1 MHSSALLSL
10 ALFGTAFS
18 APTAPFKE
26 PTDFAHGDSAL
37 VAQIATG
44 APPNSPP
51 PANISATAIAGFTG
65 ANFLENLESN
75 FFFAGLQNLT
85 HSWGSSPDVIAV
97 ITKVVAQ
104 EEIHVETIENLL
116 NHFNAPTLDPC
127 QYVFPVDSE
136 ASFLQLANIITSV
149 GIGAVINLASTIA
162 VTDPAL
168 VPGPASILAV
178 EARHDAFFRVTAL
191 NAVPN
196 PAPFDTRISAAW
208 ALNLANQFVVPGS
221 CPPDQKIDFPV
232 FPSLTVIPP
241 HHNSP
246 ITGTG
251 RDISFTLDTSTFTQQ
266 EQEQQL
272 FVGWVNQANVPVY
285 TPAKVAHGKV
295 FSSIPSG
302 LSGVAFA
309 ALTDQNTAVDVNAL
323 TEKTLAGPAPVQI
336 S

>member
-1 MHSSALLSL
+1 MHSSALFSL
-10 ALFGTAFS
+10 ALFGAAFS
-18 APTAPFKE
+18 APTTPFKE
-26 PTDFAHGDSAL
+26 PTNFARGNPAR
-37 VAQIATG
+37 VAHIAGG

-65 ANFLENLESN
+65 ANFLENLESA

-85 HSWGSSPDVIAV
+85 HTWNSSPDVIAV
-97 ITKVVAQ
+97 VRNVIAQ
-104 EEIHVETIENLL
+104 EEVHVQTIENLL
-116 NHFNAPTLDPC
+116 SHFKAPTLDPC
-127 QYVFPVDSE
+127 KYVFPVTSE

-162 VTDPAL
+162 VTDPGL

-178 EARHDAFFRVTAL
+178 EARHDAFFRISGL

-196 PAPFDTRISAAW
+196 PAPFDTRISGAW

-221 CPPDQKIDFPV
+221 CPPDQKIKFPI
-232 FPSLTVIPP
+232 FPTLTVIPP
-241 HHNSP
+241 RADSP
-246 ITGTG
+246 IVGTG
-251 RDISFTLDTSTFTQQ
+251 CEISFIVDTSKLTQQ
-266 EQEQQL
+266 EQL

-285 TPAKVAHGKV
+285 TPAKISDGKV
-295 FSSIPSG
+295 HTSVPAG

-309 ALTDQNTAVDVNAL
+309 ALTDQTTATDVNAL